1 MTNELKL
8 PKEGLCPFCES
19 ELESEEEDQKNG
31 KFICPNCKK
40 EVSYLKIINDNKP
53 SPSGIEVKK
62 TKWKVGIIGVILLL
76 IFGIGSNVIEN
87 RTTKSLATNHDLLKE
102 LGYDLSAFADIPK
115 RLDQEL
121 TLLIVSGILL
131 LCYLFSI
138 IKRKRKLS
146 LVLFALVFLCLL
158 IIRLD
163 SVLTLTEEQHT
174 RGYTTGGWIG
184 RISSYLIPFL
194 IEMYVI
200 ALGWLAIEKNPSPKN
215 VEPIASAYTAETEGQ
230 KI

>member
-19 ELESEEEDQKNG
+19 ELKLDEEDQKNG
-31 KFICPNCKK
+31 KFICPKCKK
-40 EVSYLKIINDNKP
+40 EVSYLKISNDNNP
-53 SPSGIEVKK
+53 SLSGIKFKK
-62 TKWKVGIIGVILLL
+62 AKWEIGIIGVIFLL
-76 IFGIGSNVIEN
+76 IFNIGSSVIEN
-87 RTTKSLATNHDLLKE
+87 RTTKSLATNHDLLKK
-102 LGYDLSAFADIPK
+102 LGYDLSAFSDIPK

-121 TLLIVSGILL
+121 SFLIVSGILL

-138 IKRKRKLS
+138 IKQKRKLS

-163 SVLTLTEEQHT
+163 SFLTLTEEENT
-174 RGYTTGGWIG
+174 RGYTTGGWLG
-184 RISSYLIPFL
+184 RIFSYLIPFL

-200 ALGWLAIEKNPSPKN
+200 ALGWIAIEKKPSPKN
-215 VEPIASAYTAETEGQ
+215 VKPIASAYPAEIEGP
-230 KI
+230 KS